1 MPNAMPIRRFA
12 YISRATQTFQ
22 AGDLTRLQSLSQRN
36 NRIKDITGALGFT
49 GHYFLQY
56 IEGRDP
62 VIQDVMRI
70 IRRDGRHA
78 DVLECEF
85 PPGVKRRFGQWSMRF
100 FDSSVLDGD
109 VRRIHHQGTLTP
121 EEADWLIQRMVQTLP
136 PGESLHALD
145 DCP

>member
-1 MPNAMPIRRFA
+1 MPNDMLIRRFA

-22 AGDLTRLQSLSQRN
+22 GGDLVRLQSLSQRN

-62 VIQDVMRI
+62 VIQEVMQT

-78 DVLECEF
+78 DVMECQF
-85 PPGVKRRFGQWSMRF
+85 PSSVKRRFGQWSMQF
-100 FDSSVLDGD
+100 FDSSALDD
-109 VRRIHHQGTLTP
+109 DARRIHHQGSLTP
-121 EEADWLIQRMVQTLP
+121 ETADWLIQRMVQNLA

-145 DCP
+145 E